1 MDIQVSKYHGCGND
15 FILVDADVL
24 DDFQTDQERTDFIV
38 SVCDRHTGI
47 GADGC
52 IFVKHNPFEMIYYN
66 QDGSRADM
74 CGNGIRCFAAYCS
87 DEGLV
92 SSGMY
97 EVETKAGTKTITEI
111 SSAPFSCLVG
121 MGKPEWGND
130 KIGVKTD
137 TRIWEYPLETSAG
150 TLTIYSVY
158 MSTIHTVIFVEDAF
172 DPKWEK
178 IGEEVCRNPLFSEQT
193 NVNFVE
199 VIDPDHLKAVT
210 YERGCGMTL
219 ACGTGMC
226 ASGLVSNML
235 SKTRPN
241 VDIEMKKG
249 TLHIDI
255 DHDQRVYLSGPAV
268 RILKGMYSYV
278 KNESEIP
285 A

>member
-15 FILVDADVL
+15 FILTDASIL
-24 DDFQTDQERTDFIV
+24 NDFSEEQRTDFIV

-52 IFVKHNPFEMIYYN
+52 IFVKEDPLEMIYYN

-87 DEGLV
+87 DENLV
-92 SSGMY
+92 TSGMY
-97 EVETKAGTKTITEI
+97 EVVTRAGTKTITEI
-111 SSAPFSCLVG
+111 SAEPFRVLVG
-121 MGKPEWGND
+121 MGKPLWENE
-130 KIGVKTD
+130 KIGVKGD
-137 TRIWEYPLETSAG
+137 TRIWEYPLETSEG
-150 TLTIYSVY
+150 VLTIYSVY
-158 MSTIHTVIFVEDAF
+158 MSTIHTVVFVEDAF

-178 IGEEVCRNPLFSEQT
+178 VGEEICHHPLFTEQT

-199 VIDPDHLKAVT
+199 IRDPDNLKAVT

-226 ASGLVSNML
+226 ASALVASML
-235 SKTRPN
+235 RKSPPR

-249 TLHIDI
+249 SLHIDV
-255 DHDQRVYLSGPAV
+255 DHEQRVYLSGPAV
-268 RILKGMYSYV
+268 RIMKGIYNYV
-278 KNESEIP
+278 ENK
-285 A
+285 

>member
-15 FILVDADVL
+15 FILTDASIL
-24 DDFQTDQERTDFIV
+24 NDFSEEQRTDFIV

-52 IFVKHNPFEMIYYN
+52 IFVKEDPLEMIYYN

-87 DEGLV
+87 DENLV
-92 SSGMY
+92 TSGMY
-97 EVETKAGTKTITEI
+97 EVVTKAGTKTITEI
-111 SSAPFSCLVG
+111 SAEPFRVLVG
-121 MGKPEWGND
+121 MGKPLWENE
-130 KIGVKTD
+130 KIGVKGD
-137 TRIWEYPLETSAG
+137 TRIWEYPLETSEG
-150 TLTIYSVY
+150 VLTLYSVY
-158 MSTIHTVIFVEDAF
+158 MSTIHTVVFVEDAF

-178 IGEEVCRNPLFSEQT
+178 VGEEICHHPLFTEQT

-199 VIDPDHLKAVT
+199 IRDPDNLKAVT

-226 ASGLVSNML
+226 ASALVASML
-235 SKTRPN
+235 RKSRPR

-249 TLHIDI
+249 SLHIDV
-255 DHDQRVYLSGPAV
+255 DHEQRVYLSGPAV
-268 RILKGMYSYV
+268 RIMKGIYNYV
-278 KNESEIP
+278 ENK
-285 A
+285 